1 MSYSSH
7 ENPAYYNVIT
17 VVAGYAPY
25 TLLVLLSLFFLKY
38 HKVSGKLSGWWNR
51 FCTYIREMDDVRLFS
66 LLSIVL
72 IFVFYCIPKSKRS
85 VYLLPI
91 YPFLAYFLAE
101 YLLYL
106 NRNRTQVVKIFGSVM
121 AGLSSLLL
129 LVFFA
134 LRMGWVP
141 DTIFSGRHA
150 AQNVAFLHALE
161 ELPLGLVSWVLLA
174 AMIAAIGWFFS
185 SLKKDVSASGLPYSV
200 IGVIFTV
207 FLGLDGLFQPAVLNV
222 KSDKPVAERIE
233 GIVPEGK
240 IYSYRTDITP
250 GNRMHP
256 FTINFYLGDRVM
268 PFDVFEPEKGFLI
281 VGNSEIEDF
290 ERAYPDYQVE
300 EIFDSGHRSC
310 DDHKILHF
318 YRFWKHGE

>member
-1 MSYSSH
+1 M
-7 ENPAYYNVIT
+7 
-17 VVAGYAPY
+17 
-25 TLLVLLSLFFLKY
+25 
-38 HKVSGKLSGWWNR
+38 
-51 FCTYIREMDDVRLFS
+51 
-66 LLSIVL
+66 
-72 IFVFYCIPKSKRS
+72 
-85 VYLLPI
+85 YLLPI

-150 AQNVAFLHALE
+150 VQNVAFLHALE

-290 ERAYPDYQVE
+290 ERTYPDYQVE

>member
-1 MSYSSH
+1 
-7 ENPAYYNVIT
+7 
-17 VVAGYAPY
+17 
-25 TLLVLLSLFFLKY
+25 
-38 HKVSGKLSGWWNR
+38 
-51 FCTYIREMDDVRLFS
+51 MDDVRLFS

-150 AQNVAFLHALE
+150 AQHVAFLHALE
-161 ELPLGLVSWVLLA
+161 ELPLG
-174 AMIAAIGWFFS
+174 
-185 SLKKDVSASGLPYSV
+185 
-200 IGVIFTV
+200 
-207 FLGLDGLFQPAVLNV
+207 
-222 KSDKPVAERIE
+222 
-233 GIVPEGK
+233 
-240 IYSYRTDITP
+240 
-250 GNRMHP
+250 
-256 FTINFYLGDRVM
+256 
-268 PFDVFEPEKGFLI
+268 
-281 VGNSEIEDF
+281 
-290 ERAYPDYQVE
+290 
-300 EIFDSGHRSC
+300 
-310 DDHKILHF
+310 
-318 YRFWKHGE
+318 